1 MSLIKK
7 YNINV
12 EMPDTV
18 TPSGYIYKITNT
30 KNNKIYIGQTKDY
43 MRRITQHLEGNG
55 SKPLLYDL
63 IMGNIEDFK
72 FEVLE
77 IFYQN
82 EDLDTIEDNYIQSFE
97 CLHPLGYNLRINKT
111 IESNGDTIDLNSIE
125 IQAKFCFDKNGGQ
138 KVFSVGEF
146 TQSRAYQILT
156 NIKANTETENITRKK
171 LFKFNYLELKT
182 TTDEGF
188 MEGQIYDLTVKYK
201 FGVDLFL
208 ITSASASD

>member
-12 EMPDTV
+12 ALPTDPT
-18 TPSGYIYKITNT
+18 GYIYKITNT
-30 KNNKIYIGQTKDY
+30 ANNKVYIGQTKDY
-43 MRRITQHLEGNG
+43 MKRITQHLEGNG

-63 IMGNIEDFK
+63 VMGSIEKFK

-82 EDLDTIEDNYIQSFE
+82 EDLDTIEDNYIQTLNS
-97 CLHPLGYNLRINKT
+97 LHPLGYNLRMNQT
-111 IESNGDTIDLNSIE
+111 IESNGDTIDLSSIE
-125 IQAKFCFDKNGGQ
+125 IQAKFCFNKNGQ

-182 TTDEGF
+182 TSDEGF

-201 FGVDLFL
+201 FGEDLFL